1 MFCGFRHLS
10 EVDFVP
16 QNQPQFRKKGSFC
29 IAKARFMI
37 MSDLFGLEK
46 PHKISDGDEVSHL
59 ITVYDVA
66 VLGIVRGLLEDENI
80 PYLVRERG
88 TGSAMRIITG
98 FSMFGTDVYVPTQ
111 ALETAKVLVAGLEDA
126 EITFVDDDGNEITVE
141 EAADGASGED

>member
-1 MFCGFRHLS
+1 
-10 EVDFVP
+10 
-16 QNQPQFRKKGSFC
+16 
-29 IAKARFMI
+29 
-37 MSDLFGLEK
+37 MSDLFGLER

-98 FSMFGTDVYVPTQ
+98 FSMFGTDVYVP
-111 ALETAKVLVAGLEDA
+111 ADAYEVAKDLVAGLEDA
-126 EITFVDDDGNEITVE
+126 EITFVDDEGNEISVE
-141 EAADGASGED
+141 DAAEDAAEEGCDNSVDSVDGVDGDNGLGTKN

>member
-1 MFCGFRHLS
+1 
-10 EVDFVP
+10 
-16 QNQPQFRKKGSFC
+16 
-29 IAKARFMI
+29 

-98 FSMFGTDVYVPTQ
+98 FSLYGTDVYVPTD
-111 ALETAKVLVAGLEDA
+111 AYETAKALVAGLEDA
-126 EITFVDDDGNEITVE
+126 EITFVDDEGNEISVE
-141 EAADGASGED
+141 DAAQEASEEED